1 VINKIKL
8 LRNIGQFES
17 ADGAKNIDLGRLTL
31 VYSENGRGKTTLAA
45 ILRSLATGDPV
56 PIAERR
62 RLRAQNPP
70 HVVLDC
76 GGPPPVVFEAGSW
89 NRVLPDIV
97 IFDDVFIDQNV
108 HSGLSVSPNQ
118 RQKLH
123 EWILG
128 SKAVELS
135 KRLDG
140 LVSKIEAHNASIR
153 IKLAAIPSALRGPF
167 SIDDFCSLPLRTDI
181 DEIIL
186 ETERA
191 LAAAQDHDAI
201 RATPHFEVLSLPE
214 FDIPGYEQL
223 LKQDLPALSSATLL
237 SIQEHMATL
246 GRGGES
252 WVAEGMR
259 RIPLGS
265 ESCPF
270 CAQGLS
276 HSPMIEH
283 YRQYF
288 SAAYAD
294 LRSAISSAIE
304 LVAETHSGD
313 AVAAF
318 ERDVRIVFERR
329 HFWSRFCEVPDVAI
343 DTAALVRDWK
353 AARQAVEAHL
363 TSKQSAPLEPTR
375 VSDATQA
382 LIAVYESHRNT
393 IRSINK
399 QLATANSAIGV
410 AKERAATADSR
421 VLASD
426 LAKSRAMKARH
437 EPAMSILCAEYLQ
450 ERTAKGATEA
460 ERDQAKA
467 DLQAHRANVFP
478 GYQAAINVYLQK
490 FNAEFRL
497 DNVTYVDTRGGAT
510 CTYNVLINNTPVAIG
525 GADPTPGSP
534 SFRNTLSAGD
544 RNTLALAFFF
554 ASLDQDQMLAE
565 RLVVIDD
572 PISSLDDHRTLTTAQ
587 ECRKLAQRASQVIV
601 LSHSKPFLCG
611 LWEGTDSSVRAAL
624 EVGRDATGSSLLA
637 WNVTD
642 DAITEH
648 DRRHATLG
656 GFVDSGAG
664 DKRGVASDIRPHLEA
679 FLRVACPESFP
690 PGTLLGPFLN
700 VCRQR
705 LGAAGQILGSTAI
718 QELAELVEYANK
730 FHHDTNPAWETE
742 DINSG
747 ELNGYVK
754 RTLKFTRPLSP

>member
-1 VINKIKL
+1 MINKIKL
-8 LRNIGQFES
+8 LRNIGQFHS
-17 ADGAKNIDLGRLTL
+17 ADGARNIDLGRLTL

-45 ILRSLATGDPV
+45 VLRSLATGDPV

-62 RLRAQNPP
+62 RLAAQNHP

-89 NRVLPDIV
+89 NRILPDIIV
-97 IFDDVFIDQNV
+97 FDDVFIDHNV

-118 RQKLH
+118 RQNLH

-140 LVSKIEAHNASIR
+140 LVSKIEAHNATIR
-153 IKLAAIPSALRGPF
+153 IKVAAIPATLRGPF
-167 SIDDFCSLPLRTDI
+167 SIDDFCSLPLRADI
-181 DEIIL
+181 DQIIQ

-191 LAAAQDHDAI
+191 VAAAQDHDAI
-201 RATPHFEVLSLPE
+201 RATPNFEVLSLPE
-214 FDIPGYEQL
+214 FDILGYEHL
-223 LKQDLPALSSATLL
+223 LKQDLPALSSVTLL
-237 SIQEHMATL
+237 RIQEHMATL

-252 WVAEGMR
+252 WVAEGTR
-259 RIPLGS
+259 RIPPGS
-265 ESCPF
+265 DACPF

-288 SAAYAD
+288 STAYAT
-294 LRSAISSAIE
+294 LKGAVSSAIGA
-304 LVAETHSGD
+304 VGETHGGD
-313 AVAAF
+313 AIAAF
-318 ERDVRIVFERR
+318 ERDVRVTVERR

-343 DTAALVRDWK
+343 DTAAIVRDWK

-363 TSKQSAPLEPTR
+363 TSKQSSPLELSR
-375 VSDATQA
+375 LSVGTQA
-382 LIAVYESHRNT
+382 LIAVYEAHRKN
-393 IRSINK
+393 IGSIND
-399 QLATANSAIGV
+399 QLANANSAIAV
-410 AKERAATADSR
+410 AKERTATADSR
-421 VLASD
+421 VLAAD
-426 LAKSRAMKARH
+426 LAKGRAMKARH
-437 EPAMSILCAEYLQ
+437 EPATSILCAEYLQ
-450 ERTAKGATEA
+450 ERAAKDTTEA
-460 ERDQAKA
+460 EREQAKSE
-467 DLQAHRANVFP
+467 LQAHRATVFP
-478 GYQAAINVYLQK
+478 GYQAAINLYLQK

-497 DNVTYVDTRGGAT
+497 DSVTYADTRGGAT

-525 GADPTPGSP
+525 GAEPTPGSP

-554 ASLDQDQMLAE
+554 ASLDQDQMLAQ

-611 LWEGTDSSVRAAL
+611 LWEGTDSTVRAAL

-637 WNVTD
+637 WNITD

-648 DRRHATLG
+648 DRRHLTLR

-664 DKRGVASDIRPHLEA
+664 EKRVVASDIRPHLEA
-679 FLRVACPESFP
+679 FLRVACPENFP
-690 PGTLLGPFLN
+690 PGTLLGQFLN

-705 LGAAGQILGSTAI
+705 LGAADQVLGSTTL

-747 ELNGYVK
+747 ELSGYVR
-754 RTLKFTRPLSP
+754 RTLKFTRPVSP